1 MAKKLTQA
9 QKLAQAYNR
18 QYPDDLEF
26 PFKIVAP
33 KHRISPLRFKSRE
46 DADEVFTMII
56 NTTSAQAIYTHTEV
70 NPTVSTKIIGYSSG
84 EVYRKE

>member
-1 MAKKLTQA
+1 MEKKLTQA

-33 KHRISPLRFKSRE
+33 KHRISPLRFKSKE
-46 DADEVFTMII
+46 DADEVFNMIKNNI
-56 NTTSAQAIYTHTEV
+56 EAQVIYTHTEV
-70 NPTVSTKIIGYSSG
+70 YPSVSTRIIGYYNG
-84 EVYRKE
+84 KLRKE

>member
-1 MAKKLTQA
+1 MEKKLSQA

-33 KHRISPLRFKSRE
+33 KHRISPLRFKSKE
-46 DADEVFTMII
+46 DADEVFNMIKNNI
-56 NTTSAQAIYTHTEV
+56 EAQVIYTHTEV
-70 NPTVSTKIIGYSSG
+70 YPSVSTRIIGYYNG
-84 EVYRKE
+84 KLRKE